1 MHCEALIEVEDI
13 FCTTCSTQIIHLSG
27 AICFVCGGPFVSDAA
42 TSHSPEHRCGECR
55 ENPPP
60 YSKAITPLLYDGPL
74 ASAICQFKYQ
84 KKPHLARPLARLII
98 QDIDKTTV
106 DCVMAIPLHPARLRS
121 REFNQSLLLAR
132 QIGMSLSLPY
142 FIDAM
147 IRTRKTPPQV
157 GLSRKERDE
166 NIKGA
171 FEVTQPNKIKEQ
183 RILLVDDV
191 YTTGATLKEGAKTL
205 MHAGAKEVFVATIA
219 RMVLL

>member
-1 MHCEALIEVEDI
+1 
-13 FCTTCSTQIIHLSG
+13 
-27 AICFVCGGPFVSDAA
+27 
-42 TSHSPEHRCGECR
+42 
-55 ENPPP
+55 
-60 YSKAITPLLYDGPL
+60 
-74 ASAICQFKYQ
+74 
-84 KKPHLARPLARLII
+84 
-98 QDIDKTTV
+98 
-106 DCVMAIPLHPARLRS
+106 MAIPLHPARLRS